1 MNNNINFLELIST
14 FNISHLSNYYLLYL
28 EELYLDLSSQS
39 LEVKQG
45 ISKEIFFSYYDIPY
59 KINEH
64 LFNIFDKDKDDYL
77 NLNEFLNIMINLFLS
92 QNYYNLTKLIFELYD
107 YDKDGTINY
116 YDIKL
121 LIEYIPL
128 NKNEID
134 YKKENKNNVN
144 ININYEDRKE
154 SQSDIFDLLKCS
166 FENDVNKNINFKQF
180 QEIVQNKCSEIF
192 TLILIFLLK
201 SRPFNEEIILLYKNM
216 NKTPKNIDKINNLKI
231 IDHLI
236 KVPIEKKKKF
246 TSSVLMDCKIYKVK
260 KKNNK
265 ELKFNINKN
274 EKTNIDKANE
284 IKYFF
289 NKKKTYLKINN
300 SKIQTK
306 NTEDIYDI
314 SMDEI
319 HDYYEGYIFKISN
332 KDKLKIYYIKLRQ
345 KDFFYYKNRTDT
357 VHLGMHHLTNKVFI
371 QKNEKKIFKEISLYN
386 FCLIYPKKIINFY
399 FKDFEDF
406 KYWFHHF
413 SKAINYKDINN
424 YYTIGEMKYKS
435 KFYIIKECYEIKEI
449 NKNIMNNNEET
460 KDNIDYKNNAFML
473 KEINKKNL
481 TYMEKKLLKNEINI
495 LNLCQHPY
503 ILPIK
508 SIFNSLDFTQI
519 IYDINPNNVID
530 LFTYCQNNSTSFEEK
545 DVCLLIHK
553 MLTAIFYLQTYGIVH
568 RDLKPENILIIS
580 NNEEDNSNMIPYLF
594 NFEFSKIC
602 SYKEKCHEP
611 YGTVSY
617 VAPEVLI
624 EKPYDFKVDLWSIG
638 IITFFLLGGI
648 LPFDDDHSEKEIARQ
663 TIHDNVK
670 FKSPIWKIR
679 SKESKNFI
687 EGLLKKNPED
697 RMNIKDAL
705 IHNWIRKYFK
715 EDVEKRIEVM
725 LSGVDDFE
733 AFSRILSKKNKI

>member
-314 SMDEI
+314 SMNEI
-319 HDYYEGYIFKISN
+319 NDYYEGYIFKISN

-357 VHLGMHHLTNKVFI
+357 VHLGMHHLTNKVYI

>member
-1 MNNNINFLELIST
+1 
-14 FNISHLSNYYLLYL
+14 
-28 EELYLDLSSQS
+28 
-39 LEVKQG
+39 
-45 ISKEIFFSYYDIPY
+45 
-59 KINEH
+59 
-64 LFNIFDKDKDDYL
+64 
-77 NLNEFLNIMINLFLS
+77 
-92 QNYYNLTKLIFELYD
+92 
-107 YDKDGTINY
+107 
-116 YDIKL
+116 
-121 LIEYIPL
+121 
-128 NKNEID
+128 
-134 YKKENKNNVN
+134 
-144 ININYEDRKE
+144 
-154 SQSDIFDLLKCS
+154 
-166 FENDVNKNINFKQF
+166 
-180 QEIVQNKCSEIF
+180 
-192 TLILIFLLK
+192 
-201 SRPFNEEIILLYKNM
+201 
-216 NKTPKNIDKINNLKI
+216 
-231 IDHLI
+231 
-236 KVPIEKKKKF
+236 
-246 TSSVLMDCKIYKVK
+246 
-260 KKNNK
+260 
-265 ELKFNINKN
+265 
-274 EKTNIDKANE
+274 
-284 IKYFF
+284 
-289 NKKKTYLKINN
+289 
-300 SKIQTK
+300 
-306 NTEDIYDI
+306 
-314 SMDEI
+314 
-319 HDYYEGYIFKISN
+319 
-332 KDKLKIYYIKLRQ
+332 
-345 KDFFYYKNRTDT
+345 
-357 VHLGMHHLTNKVFI
+357 
-371 QKNEKKIFKEISLYN
+371 
-386 FCLIYPKKIINFY
+386 
-399 FKDFEDF
+399 
-406 KYWFHHF
+406 
-413 SKAINYKDINN
+413 
-424 YYTIGEMKYKS
+424 
-435 KFYIIKECYEIKEI
+435 
-449 NKNIMNNNEET
+449 
-460 KDNIDYKNNAFML
+460 ML

-638 IITFFLLGGI
+638 IITFFLLCGI

-679 SKESKNFI
+679 SKECKNFI

>member
-274 EKTNIDKANE
+274 EKINIDKANE

-435 KFYIIKECYEIKEI
+435 KFYIIKECYEI
-449 NKNIMNNNEET
+449 
-460 KDNIDYKNNAFML
+460 